1 MSHLKDPTTQYYTG
15 EYPKQKQPTPG
26 IQAKMTPVPD
36 CGEKTYVGSGRLKD
50 RKALVTGGDSGIGRA
65 AAIAYARE
73 GADVAISYLPVEEED
88 AQDVKKIIEECGRKA
103 VLLPGDLSDEKFA
116 RSLVHEAHK
125 ALGGL
130 DIMALVAGKQ
140 VAIPDIADLTSEQFQ
155 KTFAINVFA
164 LFWLT
169 QEAIPLLPKGASIIT
184 TSSIQAYQPSPHLL
198 DYAATKAAI
207 LNYSRGLAKQVAEKG
222 IRVNIVAPG
231 PIWTALQI
239 SGGQTQDKIPQFG
252 QKTPMKR
259 AGQPAETG
267 PCICLSGKS
276 GVELRHRRSAWR
288 VRRRAFRLKKCPV
301 VKSNR
306 ASFLFCFGSFFADQT
321 YLQVTRLMQ
330 RIHYLHQRLVIDGFV
345 RSEEDGGVFLAFG

>member
-1 MSHLKDPTTQYYTG
+1 M
-15 EYPKQKQPTPG
+15 
-26 IQAKMTPVPD
+26 
-36 CGEKTYVGSGRLKD
+36 
-50 RKALVTGGDSGIGRA
+50 
-65 AAIAYARE
+65 
-73 GADVAISYLPVEEED
+73 AISYLPVEEED

-259 AGQPAETG
+259 AGQPAELAPVYVYLASQESSYVTAEVH
-267 PCICLSGKS
+267 
-276 GVELRHRRSAWR
+276 GV
-288 VRRRAFRLKKCPV
+288 CGPV

-306 ASFLFCFGSFFADQT
+306 ASFLFRFRSFFADQT
-321 YLQVTRLMQ
+321 YFQVTRLMQ
-330 RIHYLHQRLVIDGFV
+330 RIHYLHQRLVIDSFI
-345 RSEEDGGVFLAFG
+345 RTEEDGGVFLAFG